1 MTSHYVIVSIKL
13 YKEVGNDE
21 CIFVCNFGDRR
32 MSGFEVI
39 EGGGGVSEGLPVT
52 GSKKKP
58 GLNRVKEQS
67 QRVIHSTLT
76 LRLASA
82 TSCSKFS

>member
-1 MTSHYVIVSIKL
+1 MTSYYIIVSIKL

-32 MSGFEVI
+32 MSCFEVI
-39 EGGGGVSEGLPVT
+39 EGASEGPPVA

-58 GLNRVKEQS
+58 DLDRVKEHR
-67 QRVIHSTLT
+67 QRTIHSTLT
-76 LRLASA
+76 PLLASA
-82 TSCSKFS
+82 TSCSKLS